1 MVVGLEIASGSHGR
15 AFRKKCM
22 SIQWGRVLLAAF
34 LMEVILFAIAI
45 PLCLSGAGRLLVYV
59 VPPVA
64 LAATFA
70 VTVWLGRRIKTK
82 FVLHGVLI
90 GVVGTLIYVAITRA
104 QPEPWQYWVAHALK
118 IVGGAAGGMVRARGQ
133 TR

>member
-1 MVVGLEIASGSHGR
+1 
-15 AFRKKCM
+15 M

-34 LMEVILFAIAI
+34 LMEVILFAVAI
-45 PLCLSGAGRLLVYV
+45 PLFLGGAGRLLVYV

-64 LAATFA
+64 LVATFA

-90 GVVGTLIYVAITRA
+90 GVVGTLIYIAITRA
-104 QPEPWQYWVAHALK
+104 QPEPWPYWVAHALK
-118 IVGGAAGGMVRARGQ
+118 VVGGAAGGMVLAQRQ
-133 TR
+133 TVPK